1 MGRSI
6 WRSRGCSLAGL
17 DEEGLVWGRSEE
29 FDERGLKRVVC
40 RFEFFLADEMEK
52 LKESWKDVWSRR
64 IYLAEIFCL

>member
-29 FDERGLKRVVC
+29 FDERGSMREWFVVLSLSG
-40 RFEFFLADEMEK
+40 R
-52 LKESWKDVWSRR
+52 
-64 IYLAEIFCL
+64 